1 MLGAHEI
8 RGMSPDYNILLAS
21 YPFNLER
28 KKYTYLFPMKPDE
41 KSGFRAKNSFWWPF
55 WNFLKKTGSRFL
67 GPFDFTIHYHRTWMF
82 TIRVLKISQSN
93 LDLLT
98 KNRFPVAILYFYDL
112 TGSIFFLI
120 IDLQITTIK
129 PENFPFEFWKYRN

>member
-1 MLGAHEI
+1 MRYKLNMLFVI
-8 RGMSPDYNILLAS
+8 IVIYYITSKLPVQS
-21 YPFNLER
+21 WT
-28 KKYTYLFPMKPDE
+28 KKIHLFIPDE
-41 KSGFRAKNSFWWPF
+41 TGWKIRFSGKKR
-55 WNFLKKTGSRFL
+55 FLMAILKFSEKTGSRFL

-82 TIRVLKISQSN
+82 TIRVLKISQLN

-129 PENFPFEFWKYRN
+129 PENFPFEFWKYLN